1 MALPLPKGKQ
11 ITVSYREISSD
22 YEMPSM
28 EVASDHYS
36 LGFMIKGDRRII
48 TPKMNFTLHAG
59 YIGAMR
65 PYIYHRTIPA
75 SDSEYISILIKF
87 SPDFVAN
94 MTDTLGPQIME
105 KIFRYPP
112 ITFSDG
118 DREKIFSLA
127 REIYELYN
135 EIEEQGLDMSEGS
148 ISRYRLQNLLT
159 YILLEIYDK
168 GHFDS
173 SKATIHESE
182 LTEPIMEA
190 VYYIEKN
197 YMQPLKIEEVA
208 RISGY
213 SVSYFSRIFARQLGS
228 DFTEY
233 LCITRLKHVQN
244 MLLTTNKSVME
255 ISLECG
261 FSYPG
266 NMTSSFKKEF
276 GMTPLHFRKQNTK
289 L

>member
-87 SPDFVAN
+87 SPDFVSD

-105 KIFRYPP
+105 KIFHQFLFPMV
-112 ITFSDG
+112 T
-118 DREKIFSLA
+118 EKRSSLWP
-127 REIYELYN
+127 EKY
-135 EIEEQGLDMSEGS
+135 MSC
-148 ISRYRLQNLLT
+148 T
-159 YILLEIYDK
+159 
-168 GHFDS
+168 
-173 SKATIHESE
+173 
-182 LTEPIMEA
+182 M
-190 VYYIEKN
+190 
-197 YMQPLKIEEVA
+197 
-208 RISGY
+208 
-213 SVSYFSRIFARQLGS
+213 
-228 DFTEY
+228 
-233 LCITRLKHVQN
+233 RLKNRGLICLKAQ
-244 MLLTTNKSVME
+244 
-255 ISLECG
+255 
-261 FSYPG
+261 FP
-266 NMTSSFKKEF
+266 
-276 GMTPLHFRKQNTK
+276 NTASRTF
-289 L
+289 